1 MSASMN
7 TNDQGSAVLQHED
20 NPLRQKMTSKQ
31 FDASVKF
38 YEADHR
44 LTKQDRLDLSKDLQ
58 DVVFKSSLIGYLS
71 GIGNFFLP
79 TIIDRFRSKKA
90 GAVANQG
97 RFQFPRIQKPFFSF
111 FLGLSTMMFMHQLV
125 SKYQFSKNIERLEAD
140 SSKSRQVEVWKAMDY
155 HLASLFYLYYR
166 KTAQNPSFTI
176 KDPRSFTLHN
186 VHEVHYDPPSKNTHF
201 TKALGIGD
209 ESMSQNSNLSH
220 WDRIRLANGFY
231 PTESTS
237 DNESPEFQ
245 SNESDPFLS
254 NPNDDTS
261 ASVNTPTQESNT
273 KKTAWDRIREGS
285 GK

>member
-1 MSASMN
+1 MN
-7 TNDQGSAVLQHED
+7 TDSQESAVLPHED

-38 YEADHR
+38 YEADHQ
-44 LTKQDRLDLSKDLQ
+44 LTKDDRLDLSKDLQ

-79 TIIDRFRSKKA
+79 TIADRFQSKKV
-90 GAVANQG
+90 GNVVKQG

-111 FLGLSTMMFMHQLV
+111 FLGLATMMFMHQLV
-125 SKYQFSKNIERLEAD
+125 SKYQFSKQIERLEAD
-140 SSKSRQVEVWKAMDY
+140 SSKSRQAEVWKAMDY

-166 KTAQNPSFTI
+166 KTAQNPTFTI
-176 KDPRSFTLHN
+176 KDPRSFTQHN
-186 VHEVHYDPPSKNTHF
+186 AHEVHYDPPSKNTHF

-231 PTESTS
+231 PTESKPES
-237 DNESPEFQ
+237 ESPEFQ
-245 SNESDPFLS
+245 SNESEPFLS
-254 NPNDDTS
+254 STQEGSS
-261 ASVNTPTQESNT
+261 ASVDAPSQAPNT